1 MCDQI
6 GGKMTSLTTLIQ
18 QGRQKEIWTKYLGF
32 LDLSIDEFMK
42 IQERLLLEQID
53 LLGKS
58 MMGRMLMGDVI
69 PKSIEEFR
77 EIVPLSTYKDYHEY
91 LEPKKTG
98 VLPREPVTWA
108 HTSGR
113 SGDFRFKWAPYTQ
126 KMYDRLGDA
135 VTGSM
140 ILASCSKKGEV
151 LLEPFDKVL
160 LATAPTP
167 YVSGEITRSA
177 NEKMDLR
184 FLPPLDEGEDMDFRE
199 RIQIGFKL
207 AMVEGLDFFYGLASI
222 LVGIGERFEKGSGSV
237 KLSPEMLRPAV
248 LWRLIKS
255 FLSAKIK
262 GSNPLPKDIWKLK
275 GIMTGG
281 VDASIYKK
289 QIEYYWGKKPL
300 EGYACTEGGSLCMQ
314 AWNYQGMTFFPEND
328 FLEFIPHDEHLKSKK
343 DPNYNPK
350 TVLYNELEPGIY
362 ELVFTNFHGG
372 IFTRYRVGDL
382 FEVIS
387 LRDDELDIDLPQVRF
402 YSRDSDIINLAGF
415 ALITEKDIWQALEK
429 TDLDYYEWVARK
441 EIKDNKSYLRLFV
454 ELKHASSYDT
464 GNMEEQIGAALREVN
479 NDYADLEEMLRYS
492 AIKISMLNPG
502 AFGLYM
508 DYQQSHGA
516 DLAHTKPPHMKPT
529 QDQLK
534 KLLGDK
540 KVKG

>member
-1 MCDQI
+1 M
-6 GGKMTSLTTLIQ
+6 TTLSTMLQ
-18 QGRQKEIWTKYLGF
+18 QGRQKEIWMKYLGF
-32 LDLSIDEFMK
+32 LDLSIGEFMK

-77 EIVPLSTYKDYHEY
+77 EIVPLSTYKDYHE
-91 LEPKKTG
+91 LLDEKRTD

-113 SGDFRFKWAPYTQ
+113 SGDFRFKWAPYTK

-135 VTGSM
+135 VTGAM

-151 LLEPFDKVL
+151 LLEPYDKVL

-167 YVSGEITRSA
+167 YVSGEITQSA
-177 NEKMDLR
+177 NDRMDLN
-184 FLPPLDEGEDMDFRE
+184 FLPPLDVGDDMGFRE
-199 RIQIGFKL
+199 RIQTGFKM

-222 LVGIGERFEKGSGSV
+222 LVGIGEQFEKGSGTM
-237 KLSPEMLRPAV
+237 KLSAEMLRPAV
-248 LWRLIKS
+248 LWRLLRS
-255 FLSAKIK
+255 YLTAKIK
-262 GSNPLPKDIWKLK
+262 RSALLPKDVWNLK

-289 QIEYYWGKKPL
+289 NIEYYWGKKPL
-300 EGYACTEGGSLCMQ
+300 EGYACTEGGNLCMQ

-328 FLEFIPHDEHLKSKK
+328 FLEFIPHEEHKKNKK
-343 DPNYNPK
+343 DPDYQPK
-350 TVLYNELEPGIY
+350 TVLYNELEKGIY

-402 YSRDSDIINLAGF
+402 YSRDSDIINIAGF
-415 ALITEKDIWQALEK
+415 SLITEKDIWHALEAS
-429 TDLDYYEWVARK
+429 DLDYYEWVARK
-441 EIKDNKSYLRLFV
+441 EVDDNKTYLRLFI
-454 ELKHASSYDT
+454 ELKTSADLDT
-464 GNMEEQIGAALREVN
+464 NAIEAQIGNGLREIN
-479 NDYADLEEMLRYS
+479 TDYKDLEDMLGYS
-492 AIKISMLNPG
+492 ALKISMLNPG

-529 QDQLK
+529 QDQMK
-534 KLLGDK
+534 RLLGDK
-540 KVKG
+540 RVKG

>member
-1 MCDQI
+1 
-6 GGKMTSLTTLIQ
+6 MTSLRTLIQ

-32 LDLSIDEFMK
+32 LDLSIDEFME

-58 MMGRMLMGDVI
+58 LMGRMLMGDVI
-69 PKSIEEFR
+69 PTSIEEFR

-91 LEPKKTG
+91 LEQKRTD

-113 SGDFRFKWAPYTQ
+113 SGDFRFKWAPYSK
-126 KMYDRLGDA
+126 KMYDRLGDS

-151 LLEPFDKVL
+151 LLEPYDTVL
-160 LATAPTP
+160 LATAPVP
-167 YVSGEITRSA
+167 YISGEITQSA
-177 NEKMDLR
+177 NAQMDLK
-184 FLPPLDEGEDMDFRE
+184 FLPPLDEGDQMDFRG
-199 RIQIGFKL
+199 RIQSGFKL

-222 LVGIGERFEKGSGSV
+222 LVGIGEQFEKGSGSM
-237 KLSPEMLRPAV
+237 KISAKMLRPNV
-248 LWRLIKS
+248 IWRLLRSYI
-255 FLSAKIK
+255 SAKIK
-262 GSNPLPKDIWKLK
+262 GRNMLPKDVWRVK

-281 VDASIYKK
+281 VDATIYKK

-314 AWNYQGMTFFPEND
+314 AWNYKGMTFFPENN
-328 FLEFIPHDEHLKSKK
+328 FLEFIPHEEHKK
-343 DPNYNPK
+343 NKQDPNYHPK

-382 FEVIS
+382 FEVLS
-387 LRDDELDIDLPQVRF
+387 LRDEELGIDLPQVRF
-402 YSRDSDIINLAGF
+402 YSRDSDIINIAGF
-415 ALITEKDIWQALEK
+415 ALITEKDIWEALEK
-429 TDLDYYEWVARK
+429 SDLDYYEWIARK
-441 EIKDNKSYLRLFV
+441 EVKDNKSYLHLFI
-454 ELKHASSYDT
+454 ELKTVTHVNTSEIETKISS
-464 GNMEEQIGAALREVN
+464 ALREVN
-479 NDYADLEEMLRYS
+479 SDYDDMVEMLGYS
-492 AIKISMLNPG
+492 AVNISMLNPG

-508 DYQQSHGA
+508 DYQQSRGA

-529 QDQLK
+529 SKQMK
-534 KLLGDK
+534 RLLGDK
-540 KVKG
+540 KIKG